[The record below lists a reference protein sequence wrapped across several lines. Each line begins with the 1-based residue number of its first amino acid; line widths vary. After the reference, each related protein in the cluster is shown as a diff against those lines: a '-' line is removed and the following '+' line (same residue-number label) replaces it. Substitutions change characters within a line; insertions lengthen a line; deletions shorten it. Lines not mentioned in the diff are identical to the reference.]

1 MKTLSK
7 EEALKKLSQHF
18 NPIDYAYS
26 NALSGDKTSRGLNV
40 TVEVD
45 DLLLEFTADCEYN
58 PKEPFVE
65 FINAKDTILWLDDDT
80 NVIVLGSEIEKM
92 FSKTEW

>member
-7 EEALKKLSQHF
+7 EEALNKLSQHF
-18 NPIDYAYS
+18 NPIDYAYK

-45 DLLLEFTADCEYN
+45 ELLLDFTADCEYN

-65 FINAKDTILWLDDDT
+65 FINAKDSVLWLDDDT
-80 NVIVLGSEIEKM
+80 MVIVTGGEIENM
-92 FSKTEW
+92 FSNV